1 MVFSSELSVVFVLC
15 SVVNPEQQLVVQL
28 FKAKENR

>member
-15 SVVNPEQQLVVQL
+15 SVVNLEQQLVVQL